1 MNKIISVLSMVGAA
15 AAYSVNGHLAV
26 ANIAQ
31 DLLTVNN
38 PTVLASAVQE
48 LVALQ
53 EYDPDLVYRENMYPF
68 IECSTFAD
76 DIKYHGGAW

>member
-31 DLLTVNN
+31 DLLTQNN

>member
-1 MNKIISVLSMVGAA
+1 MVGAA
-15 AAYSVNGHLAV
+15 AAYSVNGHMAV

>member
-1 MNKIISVLSMVGAA
+1 MYKLLSVFGLIGAA
-15 AAYSVNGHLAV
+15 SAYSVNGHMAV

-31 DLLTVNN
+31 DLLTTNN
-38 PTVLASAVQE
+38 PAVLAAAVAE
-48 LVALQ
+48 LRPLQ
-53 EYDPDLVYRENMYPF
+53 EFDPDLVYRENMYPF